1 MNTTTDFCLTQL
13 ENDSACLEKYVE
25 FTPNPCKK
33 AERFHRSLEND
44 RTIEIEQHI
53 CSQQQQRELIWA
65 GLKAVGAWFVT
76 QFRKA
81 RKAEAQCDTF
91 GSSTAL

>member
-1 MNTTTDFCLTQL
+1 MNTTTDFSQL

-53 CSQQQQRELIWA
+53 YSQQQQRELIWA

-81 RKAEAQCDTF
+81 RKAEA
-91 GSSTAL
+91 